1 MRASQPL
8 ANTPGMDVVA
18 ILMGIGM
25 FALLLLLVRGI
36 DRI

>member
-8 ANTPGMDVVA
+8 ANTPSMDIVA

-25 FALLLLLVRGI
+25 FALLILLVKGI